1 MYRFLPYLVFSFVVL
16 VSLSSCKK
24 KENAK
29 DDLMKEFVINQNQQ
43 SKKFQNSTIA
53 FQNSLIS
60 GKNEITMRFSTA
72 LSLETLEPQLVKS
85 AISDMMIQIIRS
97 QPKNIKL
104 LNQGV
109 NFRIQLY
116 GKNGEKIS
124 EEIVNKSSMT
134 TQKPNFSQNEK
145 HQQLNQLLEIS
156 NSSLPKV
163 DEASGVTINKVF
175 VGNDRDVI
183 YNAEVPDSLSELIK
197 TEENRNI
204 IKKNMSKDTAFK
216 KMVSQLRNFD
226 IMSVKY
232 RYRNKDG
239 KLLQEVE
246 ITEKDFK

>member
-1 MYRFLPYLVFSFVVL
+1 MNRFLVYCFAILLIVF
-16 VSLSSCKK
+16 SCKK

-29 DDLMKEFVINQNQQ
+29 DDLMQEFVTNQNQQ

-53 FQNSLIS
+53 FQNSMIS
-60 GKNEITMRFSTA
+60 GNNEITMRFSSA
-72 LSLETLEPQLVKS
+72 LSLENLEPQLVKS

-97 QPKNIKL
+97 QPKNLKL

-109 NFRIQLY
+109 NFRIQLF
-116 GKNGEKIS
+116 GKDGEKIS
-124 EEIVNKSSMT
+124 EEIVNKSSMSA
-134 TQKPNFSQNEK
+134 QKPSFSQNEK

-163 DEASGVTINKVF
+163 DEASGVTITKVY
-175 VGNDRDVI
+175 VGNNRDVI
-183 YNAEVPDSLSELIK
+183 YIAEVPDSLSELIK

-216 KMVSQLRNFD
+216 KMVSQLRHFD

-232 RYRNKDG
+232 RYQSKSG
-239 KLLQEVE
+239 KKLQEIEVA
-246 ITEKDFK
+246 EKDFK